1 LSIYENRKYHHLPRV
16 TQSFADRETEKIW
29 NRQRS
34 RKLPTDIQDRALRK
48 LRELA
53 AAPTLETLR
62 FPPSNRHHPLS
73 GDRKDSH
80 AIRIND
86 QWRITFTWGAQ
97 GPDNVS
103 IEDYH

>member
-1 LSIYENRKYHHLPRV
+1 MI
-16 TQSFADRETEKIW
+16 QSFADKETEKIW

-34 RKLPTDIQDRALRK
+34 RKLPQDIQERSLRK

-53 AAPTLETLR
+53 AATMLETLC
-62 FPPSNRHHPLS
+62 FPPSNRLHVLS
-73 GDRKDSH
+73 GDRAGSH

-86 QWRITFTWGAQ
+86 QWRITFQWGPQ
-97 GPDNVS
+97 GPEKVR

>member
-1 LSIYENRKYHHLPRV
+1 MI
-16 TQSFADRETEKIW
+16 QSFADQETEKIW

-34 RKLPTDIQDRALRK
+34 RKLPPDIQDRALRK

-62 FPPSNRHHPLS
+62 FPPSNRLHPLL
-73 GDRKDSH
+73 GDRKESH

-86 QWRITFTWGAQ
+86 QWRICFVWSSTGVA
-97 GPDNVS
+97 NVE
-103 IEDYH
+103 IVDYHQ

>member
-1 LSIYENRKYHHLPRV
+1 MI
-16 TQSFADRETEKIW
+16 QSFSDKETEKIW
-29 NRQRS
+29 NRERS
-34 RKLPTDIQDRALRK
+34 RKLPSEIQDRALRK

-62 FPPSNRHHPLS
+62 FPPSNRLHPLL

-80 AIRIND
+80 AIRING
-86 QWRITFTWGAQ
+86 QWRITFRWGPQ
-97 GPDNVS
+97 GPEDVR

>member
-1 LSIYENRKYHHLPRV
+1 MI
-16 TQSFADRETEKIW
+16 QSFSDKETEKIW

-34 RKLPTDIQDRALRK
+34 RKLPPEIQDRALRK

-62 FPPSNRHHPLS
+62 FPPSNRLHALL
-73 GDRKDSH
+73 GDRKDKH

-86 QWRITFTWGAQ
+86 QWRITFQWGPQ
-97 GPDNVS
+97 GPEEVK

>member
-1 LSIYENRKYHHLPRV
+1 MI
-16 TQSFADRETEKIW
+16 QSFADKETEKIW

-34 RKLPTDIQDRALRK
+34 RKLPPDIQERALRK

-53 AAPTLETLR
+53 AATMLETLR
-62 FPPSNRHHPLS
+62 FPPSNRLHVLT
-73 GDRKDSH
+73 GDRAGSH

-86 QWRITFTWGAQ
+86 QWRITFHWGPQ
-97 GPDNVS
+97 GPENVR

>member
-1 LSIYENRKYHHLPRV
+1 MI
-16 TQSFADRETEKIW
+16 QSFSDKETEKIW

-34 RKLPTDIQDRALRK
+34 RKLPPEIQERALRK

-53 AAPTLETLR
+53 AAPTLETLI
-62 FPPSNRHHPLS
+62 FPPSNRLHPLL
-73 GDRKDSH
+73 GTRKGSH

-86 QWRITFTWGAQ
+86 QWRITFRWGAQ
-97 GPDNVS
+97 GPEDVS

>member
-1 LSIYENRKYHHLPRV
+1 MI
-16 TQSFADRETEKIW
+16 QSFADKETEKIW

-34 RKLPTDIQDRALRK
+34 RKLPAEIQDRALRK

-53 AAPTLETLR
+53 AATTLDTLR
-62 FPPSNRHHPLS
+62 FPPSNRLHALA
-73 GDRKDSH
+73 GVRAGSH

-86 QWRITFTWGAQ
+86 QWRITFRWGSQ
-97 GPDNVS
+97 GPENVR

>member
-1 LSIYENRKYHHLPRV
+1 MI
-16 TQSFADRETEKIW
+16 QSFSDKETEKIW
-29 NRQRS
+29 NRERS
-34 RKLPTDIQDRALRK
+34 RKLPSEIQDRALRK

-62 FPPSNRHHPLS
+62 FPPSNRLHPLL
-73 GDRKDSH
+73 GDRKNSH

-86 QWRITFTWGAQ
+86 QWRITFHWGAQ
-97 GPDNVS
+97 GPEDVR

>member
-1 LSIYENRKYHHLPRV
+1 MI
-16 TQSFADRETEKIW
+16 QSFSDKETEKIW

-34 RKLPTDIQDRALRK
+34 RKLPPEIQDRALRK

-62 FPPSNRHHPLS
+62 FPPSNHLHPLL
-73 GDRKDSH
+73 GDRKDKH

-86 QWRITFTWGAQ
+86 QWRITFRWGIL
-97 GPDNVS
+97 GPEEVR

>member
-1 LSIYENRKYHHLPRV
+1 VI
-16 TQSFADRETEKIW
+16 QSFSDKETEKIW

-34 RKLPTDIQDRALRK
+34 RKLPPEIQDRALRK

-53 AAPTLETLR
+53 AAPTLETLL
-62 FPPSNRHHPLS
+62 FPPSNRLHPLL
-73 GDRKDSH
+73 GTRKGSH

-86 QWRITFTWGAQ
+86 QWRITFRWGTQ
-97 GPDNVS
+97 GPEDVS

>member
-1 LSIYENRKYHHLPRV
+1 MI
-16 TQSFADRETEKIW
+16 QSFADRETEKIW

-34 RKLPTDIQDRALRK
+34 RKLPPDIQDRALRK

-53 AAPTLETLR
+53 AAPTLETLH
-62 FPPSNRHHPLS
+62 FPPSNRLHLLS
-73 GDRKDSH
+73 GDRKDCH

-86 QWRITFTWGAQ
+86 QWRITFTWGSQ
-97 GPDNVS
+97 GPKNVS

>member
-1 LSIYENRKYHHLPRV
+1 MI
-16 TQSFADRETEKIW
+16 QSFSDKETEKIW
-29 NRQRS
+29 NRHRS
-34 RKLPTDIQDRALRK
+34 RKLPSEIQDRALRR

-62 FPPSNRHHPLS
+62 FPPSNRLHPLL

-86 QWRITFTWGAQ
+86 QWRITFHRGSQ
-97 GPDNVS
+97 GPEDVR

>member
-1 LSIYENRKYHHLPRV
+1 VI
-16 TQSFADRETEKIW
+16 QSFADRETEKIW

-34 RKLPTDIQDRALRK
+34 RKLPPDIQDRALRKLRK

-62 FPPSNRHHPLS
+62 FPPSNRLHSLV

-80 AIRIND
+80 AIRINE
-86 QWRITFTWGAQ
+86 QWRITFTWGSQ
-97 GPDNVS
+97 GPENVS

>member
-1 LSIYENRKYHHLPRV
+1 VPTFGVIQNFSDK
-16 TQSFADRETEKIW
+16 ETERIW
-29 NRQRS
+29 NRQCS
-34 RKLPTDIQDRALRK
+34 SKLPPEIQDRALRK

-53 AAPTLETLR
+53 ASPTLETLH
-62 FPPSNRHHPLS
+62 FPPSNRLHELL

-86 QWRITFTWGAQ
+86 QWRITFRWGPQ
-97 GPDNVS
+97 GPENVR

>member
-1 LSIYENRKYHHLPRV
+1 MI
-16 TQSFADRETEKIW
+16 QSFANKETERIW
-29 NRQRS
+29 NRQGS
-34 RKLPTDIQDRALRK
+34 HKLPADIQERALRK

-62 FPPSNRHHPLS
+62 FPPSNRLHPLL
-73 GDRKDSH
+73 GDRKGCH

-86 QWRITFTWGAQ
+86 QWRITFTWSPQ
-97 GPDNVS
+97 GPVNVA

>member
-1 LSIYENRKYHHLPRV
+1 MI
-16 TQSFADRETEKIW
+16 QSFADKETEKIW

-34 RKLPTDIQDRALRK
+34 RKLPINIQERALRK

-53 AAPTLETLR
+53 AATMLETLR
-62 FPPSNRHHPLS
+62 FPPSNHLHALS
-73 GDRKDSH
+73 GDRAGSH

-86 QWRITFTWGAQ
+86 QWRITFQWGLQ
-97 GPDNVS
+97 GPEDVR